1 MSTKGRALRNRTGRG
16 PSGNYE
22 RMIGSSMERRARR
35 LGRAVLASAQAT
47 RIATAMS
54 RRRSPASGT
63 AEPAAHDPAISRM
76 ARASLRLLAIMLSPA
91 RLAAP
96 PSFVARASLCVLAA
110 TSLPACLVTS
120 SPSFEEPDRTPPFL
134 LGPSARPEQRQVKVV
149 DMAPALPVEF
159 SAVVRSEDNGAD
171 VQGRLVLDYGVKPAG
186 GPPGVPYRQPLG
198 DPVFVEA
205 STLDDTSRT
214 LSAQW
219 FTGSYPATVGCHN
232 VTLFAT
238 HEIDFATGCPADPAD
253 FDFLSWTVIVCD
265 STAAPCCD
273 PTLPPDDGGCQTF
286 LCPKTDP
293 NARCDVA
300 ATGSGGP

>member
-1 MSTKGRALRNRTGRG
+1 MNQAAGAPGRAA
-16 PSGNYE
+16 P
-22 RMIGSSMERRARR
+22 IA
-35 LGRAVLASAQAT
+35 AQST
-47 RIATAMS
+47 EIATGVS
-54 RRRSPASGT
+54 RRVARVAAFSGPAGG
-63 AEPAAHDPAISRM
+63 DRGVSR
-76 ARASLRLLAIMLSPA
+76 
-91 RLAAP
+91 
-96 PSFVARASLCVLAA
+96 VARASLCLLVVMFA
-110 TSLPACLVTS
+110 PACLVTS
-120 SPSFEEPDRTPPFL
+120 SPTFEDPERTPPFL

-159 SAVVRSEDNGAD
+159 SAIVRSEDNGLD

-219 FTGSYPATVGCHN
+219 FTGSNPTTVGCHF
-232 VTLFAT
+232 VSLFAT
-238 HEIDFATGCPADPAD
+238 HTIDFATGCPADPAD
-253 FDFLSWTVIVCD
+253 FDFLTWTVIVCD

-273 PTLPPDDGGCQTF
+273 PTLPADDGGCQTF

-300 ATGSGGP
+300 AAGSGDTQ